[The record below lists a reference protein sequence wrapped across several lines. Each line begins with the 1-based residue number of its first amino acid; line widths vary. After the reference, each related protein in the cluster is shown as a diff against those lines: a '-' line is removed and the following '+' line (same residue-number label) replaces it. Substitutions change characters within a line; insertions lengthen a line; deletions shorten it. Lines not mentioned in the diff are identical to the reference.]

1 LDREPIAQLFRFE
14 EQTVRIIMKD
24 DLLWWVLK
32 DVMMILGLRN
42 PTEAVRSLDEDEFI
56 ITELIDSLGRNQK
69 TYIINE
75 PGLYSLILRSRKPE
89 AKAFK
94 RWIVH
99 EVLPAIRKTGTYSV
113 QPIQPLDQVTELTD
127 ILRKY
132 HHVLNERSKLAIKR
146 QMQETLM
153 TRDDQLQM
161 ILDDIKGL
169 EHVSANEFRDFVIA
183 CDKRLSE
190 KLPIQPEKKEKKERW
205 YTTTEIA
212 QATGVSARRVAML
225 AKQFKIRGN
234 PIYSKVD
241 TTGRLKLLYNRD
253 GKRMLTWLV
262 KPYQKSG

>member
-1 LDREPIAQLFRFE
+1 
-14 EQTVRIIMKD
+14 
-24 DLLWWVLK
+24 
-32 DVMMILGLRN
+32 
-42 PTEAVRSLDEDEFI
+42 LDEDEKGVVL
-56 ITELIDSLGRNQK
+56 TDTLGGKQRLQAV
-69 TYIINE
+69 NE
-75 PGLYSLILRSRKPE
+75 SGLYTLILGSRKPE
-89 AKAFK
+89 ARAFRK
-94 RWIVH
+94 WVTKD
-99 EVLPAIRKTGTYSV
+99 VLPAIRKTGTYSV
-113 QPIQPLDQVTELTD
+113 QPIQSLDQVAELTD

-169 EHVSANEFRDFVIA
+169 EHVSASEFRDFVIA

-190 KLPIQPEKKEKKERW
+190 KLPNQPEKKEKKERW